1 MDQDWP
7 YQTTAGYDVGE
18 DSRMPEV
25 HEEWHED
32 EPPDAAETWQD
43 ELQSDPPI
51 DRRSSPIRRGNRFIP
66 PDDENVYS
74 MELRELLSRTPF
86 DWDLQRPLPTPNPGD
101 NQDRGYD
108 PNQNIQDPVARR
120 NNEWDAINDLRTEM
134 GRLQQGMSNMQRML
148 EACLDMQVELQRAI
162 RQEVS
167 AALNRA
173 VGGQYHFLCLSDIR
187 LLHVSGLTGESSEDG
202 SKWDQVRKGTCCVCC
217 DNHID
222 SLLYRSVSP
231 PSL

>member
-1 MDQDWP
+1 MQ
-7 YQTTAGYDVGE
+7 
-18 DSRMPEV
+18 
-25 HEEWHED
+25 
-32 EPPDAAETWQD
+32 
-43 ELQSDPPI
+43 
-51 DRRSSPIRRGNRFIP
+51 
-66 PDDENVYS
+66 
-74 MELRELLSRTPF
+74 
-86 DWDLQRPLPTPNPGD
+86 
-101 NQDRGYD
+101 
-108 PNQNIQDPVARR
+108 
-120 NNEWDAINDLRTEM
+120 EWDAINDLRTEM

-187 LLHVSGLTGESSEDG
+187 LLRVSGLTGESSEDG

-231 PSL
+231 PSLPPSKNADRINVQIHMINSFFSDVDTCALVPSVPMSWFAVEASVHCAAHPSSRWSGPIRCCK